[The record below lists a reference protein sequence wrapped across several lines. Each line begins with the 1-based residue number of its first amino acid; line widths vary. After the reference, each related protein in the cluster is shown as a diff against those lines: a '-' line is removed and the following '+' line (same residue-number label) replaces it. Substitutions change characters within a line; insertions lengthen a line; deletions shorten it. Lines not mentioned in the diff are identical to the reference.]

1 MMNEH
6 EKKAVREL
14 LNSVN
19 IVRSKTEELYRIQN
33 EQNMIVHYLQGVMDA
48 SDSVDK
54 GDKYEY

>member
-1 MMNEH
+1 MLNEQ

-19 IVRSKTEELYRIQN
+19 VIRSKTEELYRIQN

-48 SDSVDK
+48 SDYVDK
-54 GDKYEY
+54 GV

>member
-1 MMNEH
+1 MLNEQ
-6 EKKAVREL
+6 EKTAVREL

-19 IVRSKTEELYRIQN
+19 VIRSKTEELYRIQN

-54 GDKYEY
+54 GV